1 MNGLIVDLFAGG
13 GGASL
18 GVEMGLER
26 TVDIAINHDPEAIAM
41 HRANHPWTRHYVC
54 DIHEVDPVEACQ
66 GKPVDFMW
74 ASPDCTHHSK
84 AKGGKPRDKKL
95 RFLAWTV
102 VEWARKVRPAV
113 ICLENVEEFQD
124 WGPLDD
130 DGQPIRAMKGIIF
143 QSFVKALRGLGY
155 GVDWRQLKACD
166 YGAPTTRKR
175 LFLVARADGSAPVW
189 PEPTHG
195 MGRIPYRTAAECI
208 DWSIPCP
215 SIFDRKKPLAEATCK
230 RIAKG
235 IAKFVLEN
243 PRPFIVQIAHYNGNN
258 IVQDSLDP
266 LRTITSAT
274 KGGEFALA
282 MPHIT
287 KYNTGSIGSDCR
299 EPLKTI
305 VAGGRNPSHPGG
317 CAPVGLVSAFLAKHY
332 GGVTGQGAA
341 DPLGTVTAIDHHSL
355 VAASLVRQFGASTG
369 SDVDE
374 PMGAVMPGGSG
385 KTQLATAYLT
395 RYNGQS
401 IGQTADDP
409 IGTVDSTER
418 YGLAAPFLAKLKGTC
433 RHGQGV
439 ETPMATI
446 GAQGQH
452 MAAVSAFL
460 LKYYGTNVGFNL
472 TDPAQTVTSKDRFG
486 LVTVTLDG
494 EPYVIADIGLRM
506 LKPREL
512 FRAQGFPDN
521 YVIDPEMDGKRLS
534 QTAQV
539 RMVGNSVCP
548 PVAAALPRANV
559 REAVECGIR

>member
-26 TVDIAINHDPEAIAM
+26 AVDIAINHDPEAIAM
-41 HRANHPWTRHYVC
+41 HRANHPWTRHYTC

-66 GKPVDFMW
+66 GRPVDFMW

-130 DGQPIRAMKGIIF
+130 EGQPIKAMKGIIF

-175 LFLVARADGSAPVW
+175 LFLVARADGSAPEW
-189 PEPTHG
+189 PDPTHG
-195 MGRIPYRTAAECI
+195 MGRIPYRTASECI
-208 DWSIPCP
+208 DWTIPCP

-235 IAKFVLEN
+235 IVKFVLEN

-274 KGGEFALA
+274 KGGEFAL
-282 MPHIT
+282 
-287 KYNTGSIGSDCR
+287 
-299 EPLKTI
+299 
-305 VAGGRNPSHPGG
+305 
-317 CAPVGLVSAFLAKHY
+317 
-332 GGVTGQGAA
+332 
-341 DPLGTVTAIDHHSL
+341 
-355 VAASLVRQFGASTG
+355 
-369 SDVDE
+369 
-374 PMGAVMPGGSG
+374 
-385 KTQLATAYLT
+385 
-395 RYNGQS
+395 
-401 IGQTADDP
+401 
-409 IGTVDSTER
+409 
-418 YGLAAPFLAKLKGTC
+418 
-433 RHGQGV
+433 
-439 ETPMATI
+439 
-446 GAQGQH
+446 
-452 MAAVSAFL
+452 VSAFL

-494 EPYVIADIGLRM
+494 EPYVVVDIGLRM

-521 YVIDPEMDGKRLS
+521 YVIDAEYNGKRLS

-548 PVAAALPRANV
+548 PVAAALARANV
-559 REAVECGIR
+559 REAVGCGIR